1 MYKFG
6 TASKEN
12 LVGVNPDLIEV
23 CELALTYSKYDFGIT
38 SGVRTLE
45 QQQEMIDKGASN
57 TIDSR
62 HLSGHAVDIIVY
74 VNGTSTYRKKFYSKV
89 ASSFFKAAI
98 ELGVDLEWGGHW
110 ESLFDG
116 PHFQLSKVKY
126 P

>member
-1 MYKFG
+1 MFKL
-6 TASKEN
+6 SKSSLKN
-12 LVGVNPDLIEV
+12 LQGVHPDLLAVIR
-23 CELALTYSKYDFGIT
+23 LALRYSKYDFGIT

-57 TIDSR
+57 TVDSR